1 MKKIILA
8 SKSIDRKK
16 TFTRLNIP
24 FETIITNIDEGY
36 YKRIFSNPVELV
48 KEIAKAKAL
57 KAKDLLKNKNIE
69 AIIIAADT
77 IVEFKGKIIGKAK
90 NKAQAFQIL
99 KSLIN
104 RSHNLITGVAI
115 TELNDSKIVVD
126 HDCTIV
132 TFLDISDIEI
142 RNYINTEEWK
152 GRAGAY
158 SIRDRA
164 SLFIKEIRGSPS
176 NVIGLPMQKIFEI
189 LKKDFGLNLFDTEL
203 NQGKR

>member
-16 TFTRLNIP
+16 TFNRLNIP
-24 FETIITNIDEGY
+24 FETIITDIDEGY
-36 YKRIFSNPVELV
+36 YKEIFSNPVELV

-57 KAKDLLKNKNIE
+57 KAKDLLRNKNIE
-69 AIIIAADT
+69 VIIIAADT

-115 TELNDSKIVVD
+115 TELNDPKIVVD
-126 HDCTIV
+126 YDCTIV
-132 TFLDISDIEI
+132 TFLDISDNEI

-176 NVIGLPMQKIFEI
+176 NVIGLPLEKIFEI
-189 LKKDFGLNLFDTEL
+189 LKKDFGLNLLDTWL
-203 NQGKR
+203 NSG

>member
-115 TELNDSKIVVD
+115 TELNDPKVVID

-132 TFLDISDIEI
+132 TFLDISDNEI

>member
-16 TFTRLNIP
+16 IFNRLNIP
-24 FETIITNIDEGY
+24 FETIITDIDEGY
-36 YKRIFSNPVELV
+36 YKGVFSNPVELV
-48 KEIAKAKAL
+48 KELAKAKAL
-57 KAKDLLKNKNIE
+57 KAKNLVKNKNIE

-77 IVEFKGKIIGKAK
+77 VVEFKGKIIGKAK

-104 RSHNLITGVAI
+104 SSHNLLTGVAI
-115 TELNDSKIVVD
+115 TELNNPKVVVD
-126 HDCTIV
+126 YDCTII
-132 TFLDISDIEI
+132 TFLDISDNEI

-176 NVIGLPMQKIFEI
+176 NVIGLPMQKIFQI
-189 LKKDFGLNLFDTEL
+189 LKKDFGLNLFDP
-203 NQGKR
+203 

>member
-1 MKKIILA
+1 MKKIVLA

-16 TFTRLNIP
+16 SLARLNIP
-24 FETIITNIDEGY
+24 FESIITDIDEGY
-36 YKRIFSNPVELV
+36 YKRIISNPVELV

-77 IVEFKGKIIGKAK
+77 IVEFNGEIIGKAE

-115 TELNDSKIVVD
+115 TELNDPKIVVD
-126 HDCTIV
+126 YDCTIV
-132 TFLDISDIEI
+132 TFLDISENEI

-164 SLFIKEIRGSPS
+164 SLFVKEIRGSPS

-189 LKKDFGLNLFDTEL
+189 LKKDFSLNLFDT
-203 NQGKR
+203 

>member
-16 TFTRLNIP
+16 IFNRLNIP
-24 FETIITNIDEGY
+24 FETIITEIDEGY
-36 YKRIFSNPVELV
+36 YKGVFSNPVELV

-57 KAKDLLKNKNIE
+57 KAKDLLKNKNME

-115 TELNDSKIVVD
+115 TELNNPKVVID
-126 HDCTIV
+126 YDCTIV
-132 TFLDISDIEI
+132 TFLDISDNEI
-142 RNYINTEEWK
+142 RNYINSEEWK

-189 LKKDFGLNLFDTEL
+189 LKKDFGLNLFDT
-203 NQGKR
+203 

>member
-16 TFTRLNIP
+16 TFKRLNIP
-24 FETIITNIDEGY
+24 FETIITDIDEGY
-36 YKRIFSNPVELV
+36 YKELFSNPIELV

-57 KAKDLLKNKNIE
+57 KAKDLLKNRNME

-99 KSLIN
+99 KSLTN
-104 RSHNLITGVAI
+104 RSHNLITSVAI
-115 TELNDSKIVVD
+115 TELNDPKVVVD
-126 HDCTIV
+126 YDCTIV
-132 TFLDISDIEI
+132 TFLDLSDNEI

-189 LKKDFGLNLFDTEL
+189 LKKDFGLNLFDT
-203 NQGKR
+203 

>member
-57 KAKDLLKNKNIE
+57 KAKDLLKNKNME

-77 IVEFKGKIIGKAK
+77 IVEFKCEIIGKAK
-90 NKAQAFQIL
+90 NKVQAFQIL

-115 TELNDSKIVVD
+115 TELNDPKIVVD
-126 HDCTIV
+126 YDCTIV
-132 TFLDISDIEI
+132 TFLDISDNEI

-176 NVIGLPMQKIFEI
+176 NVIGLPMQIIFEI
-189 LKKDFGLNLFDTEL
+189 LKKEFGLNLFDT
-203 NQGKR
+203 

>member
-24 FETIITNIDEGY
+24 FETIITDIDEGY
-36 YKRIFSNPVELV
+36 YKEILSDPVELV
-48 KEIAKAKAL
+48 KEIAKTKAL
-57 KAKDLLKNKNIE
+57 KAKDLLKNKNME

-77 IVEFKGKIIGKAK
+77 IVEYKGKIIGKAK
-90 NKAQAFQIL
+90 NKAHAFQIL

-115 TELNDSKIVVD
+115 TELNDQKVVVD
-126 HDCTIV
+126 YDCTIV
-132 TFLDISDIEI
+132 TFLDISDNEI
-142 RNYINTEEWK
+142 RNYVNTGEWK

-189 LKKDFGLNLFDTEL
+189 LKKDFDLNIFNTWL
-203 NQGKR
+203 NSG

>member
-16 TFTRLNIP
+16 IFNRLNIP
-24 FETIITNIDEGY
+24 FETIITDIDEGY
-36 YKRIFSNPVELV
+36 YKGIFSNPVELV

-104 RSHNLITGVAI
+104 HSHNLITGVAI
-115 TELNDSKIVVD
+115 TELNDPKVVVD
-126 HDCTIV
+126 YDCTIV
-132 TFLDISDIEI
+132 TFLDISDNEI

-189 LKKDFGLNLFDTEL
+189 LKKDFGLNLFDI
-203 NQGKR
+203 

>member
-16 TFTRLNIP
+16 TFNRLNIP
-24 FETIITNIDEGY
+24 FETIITDIDEGY
-36 YKRIFSNPVELV
+36 YKGAFSNPVELV
-48 KEIAKAKAL
+48 KETAKAKAL

-115 TELNDSKIVVD
+115 TELNDPKVVVD
-126 HDCTIV
+126 YECTIV
-132 TFLDISDIEI
+132 TFLDISDNEI
-142 RNYINTEEWK
+142 RNYIKTEEWK

-189 LKKDFGLNLFDTEL
+189 LKKDFGLNLFYT
-203 NQGKR
+203 

>member
-16 TFTRLNIP
+16 LFNRLNIP
-24 FETIITNIDEGY
+24 FETIITDIDEGY
-36 YKRIFSNPVELV
+36 YKGVFSNPVELV
-48 KEIAKAKAL
+48 KELAKAKAL
-57 KAKDLLKNKNIE
+57 KAKNLVKNKNIE

-77 IVEFKGKIIGKAK
+77 VVEFKGKIIGKAK

-104 RSHNLITGVAI
+104 SSHNLLTGVAI
-115 TELNDSKIVVD
+115 TELNNPKVVVD
-126 HDCTIV
+126 YDCTIV
-132 TFLDISDIEI
+132 TFLDISDNEI
-142 RNYINTEEWK
+142 RNYITTEEWK

-164 SLFIKEIRGSPS
+164 SLFIKEIQGSPS

-189 LKKDFGLNLFDTEL
+189 LKKDFGLNLFET
-203 NQGKR
+203 

>member
-16 TFTRLNIP
+16 IFNRLNIP
-24 FETIITNIDEGY
+24 FETIITDVDEGY
-36 YKRIFSNPVELV
+36 YKGLFSNSVELV

-57 KAKDLLKNKNIE
+57 KAKDLLKNKNME

-77 IVEFKGKIIGKAK
+77 IVEFKSKIIGKAK

-115 TELNDSKIVVD
+115 TELNNPKVVVD
-126 HDCTIV
+126 YDCTIV
-132 TFLDISDIEI
+132 TFLDISDNEI

-189 LKKDFGLNLFDTEL
+189 LKKDFDLNLFDT
-203 NQGKR
+203 

>member
-16 TFTRLNIP
+16 IFNRLNIP
-24 FETIITNIDEGY
+24 FETIITDIDEGY
-36 YKRIFSNPVELV
+36 YKGIFSNPVELV

-57 KAKDLLKNKNIE
+57 KAKNLLKNKNMD

-77 IVEFKGKIIGKAK
+77 VVEFKGIIIGKAK

-104 RSHNLITGVAI
+104 SSHNLLTGVAI
-115 TELNDSKIVVD
+115 TELNDPKVVVD
-126 HDCTIV
+126 YDCTIV
-132 TFLDISDIEI
+132 TFLDISDNEI

-176 NVIGLPMQKIFEI
+176 NVIGLPMQKIFKI
-189 LKKDFGLNLFDTEL
+189 LKKDFSLNLFDT
-203 NQGKR
+203 

>member
-16 TFTRLNIP
+16 TFNRLNIP
-24 FETIITNIDEGY
+24 FETIITDIDEGY
-36 YKRIFSNPVELV
+36 YKEIFSNPVELV

-57 KAKDLLKNKNIE
+57 KAKDLLRNKNIE
-69 AIIIAADT
+69 VIIIAADT

-115 TELNDSKIVVD
+115 TELSNPKIVVD
-126 HDCTIV
+126 YDCTIV
-132 TFLDISDIEI
+132 TFLDISDNEI

-176 NVIGLPMQKIFEI
+176 NVIGLPLEKIFEI
-189 LKKDFGLNLFDTEL
+189 LKKDFGLNLLDTWL
-203 NQGKR
+203 NSG

>member
-8 SKSIDRKK
+8 SKSIDRKEL
-16 TFTRLNIP
+16 FNRLNIP
-24 FETIITNIDEGY
+24 FETIITDIDEGY
-36 YKRIFSNPVELV
+36 YKGIFSNPVELV
-48 KEIAKAKAL
+48 KEIAKAKAF
-57 KAKDLLKNKNIE
+57 KAKNLLKNKNME

-104 RSHNLITGVAI
+104 RSHNLLTGVAI
-115 TELNDSKIVVD
+115 TELNDPKVVVD
-126 HDCTIV
+126 YDCTIV
-132 TFLDISDIEI
+132 TFLDISDNEI

-164 SLFIKEIRGSPS
+164 SLFVQEIRGSPS
-176 NVIGLPMQKIFEI
+176 NVIGLPMQKIFGI
-189 LKKDFGLNLFDTEL
+189 LKKDFSLNLFDTYL
-203 NQGKR
+203 NSE

>member
-57 KAKDLLKNKNIE
+57 KAKNVLKNKNIE

-189 LKKDFGLNLFDTEL
+189 LKKDFGLNLFDI
-203 NQGKR
+203 

>member
-1 MKKIILA
+1 MKKIVLA

-16 TFTRLNIP
+16 SLARLNIP
-24 FETIITNIDEGY
+24 FESIITDIDEGY
-36 YKRIFSNPVELV
+36 YKRIISNPVELV

-77 IVEFKGKIIGKAK
+77 IVEFNGEIIGKAE

-115 TELNDSKIVVD
+115 TELNDPKIVVD
-126 HDCTIV
+126 YDCTIV
-132 TFLDISDIEI
+132 TFLDISENEI

-189 LKKDFGLNLFDTEL
+189 LKKDFSLNLFDT
-203 NQGKR
+203 

>member
-16 TFTRLNIP
+16 TFNRLNIP
-24 FETIITNIDEGY
+24 FETIITEIDEGY
-36 YKRIFSNPVELV
+36 YKGVFSNPVELV

-57 KAKDLLKNKNIE
+57 KAKDLLKNKNME

-115 TELNDSKIVVD
+115 TELNNPKVVID
-126 HDCTIV
+126 YDCTIV
-132 TFLDISDIEI
+132 TFLDISDNEI
-142 RNYINTEEWK
+142 RNYLNIEEWK

-189 LKKDFGLNLFDTEL
+189 LKKDFGLNLFDT
-203 NQGKR
+203 

>member
-16 TFTRLNIP
+16 TFNRLNIP
-24 FETIITNIDEGY
+24 FETIITNIDEDY
-36 YKRIFSNPVELV
+36 YKEIFSNPVELV

-115 TELNDSKIVVD
+115 TELNDPKIVVD
-126 HDCTIV
+126 YDCTIV
-132 TFLDISDIEI
+132 TFLDISDNEI

-189 LKKDFGLNLFDTEL
+189 LKKDFGLNLLDI
-203 NQGKR
+203 

>member
-16 TFTRLNIP
+16 MFTRLNIP
-24 FETIITNIDEGY
+24 FEIIITNIDEGY

-57 KAKDLLKNKNIE
+57 KAKELLKNTNIE

-99 KSLIN
+99 KSLIK

-115 TELNDSKIVVD
+115 TDLNDPKIVVD
-126 HDCTIV
+126 YDCTIV
-132 TFLDISDIEI
+132 TLLDISDNEI

-189 LKKDFGLNLFDTEL
+189 LKKDFGLNLLDI
-203 NQGKR
+203 

>member
-16 TFTRLNIP
+16 TFNRLNIP
-24 FETIITNIDEGY
+24 FETIITDIDESY
-36 YKRIFSNPVELV
+36 YKEIFSNPVELV

-57 KAKDLLKNKNIE
+57 KAKELLKNTNIE

-99 KSLIN
+99 KSLIK

-115 TELNDSKIVVD
+115 TDLNDPKIVVD
-126 HDCTIV
+126 YDFTIV
-132 TFLDISDIEI
+132 TLLDISDNEI

-189 LKKDFGLNLFDTEL
+189 LKKDFGLNLLDI
-203 NQGKR
+203 

>member
-16 TFTRLNIP
+16 TFNRLDIP
-24 FETIITNIDEGY
+24 FETIITNIDEDY
-36 YKRIFSNPVELV
+36 YKEIFSNPVELV

-99 KSLIN
+99 KSLIK

-115 TELNDSKIVVD
+115 TDLNDPKIVVD
-126 HDCTIV
+126 YDCTIV
-132 TFLDISDIEI
+132 TLLDISDNEI

-189 LKKDFGLNLFDTEL
+189 LKKDFGLNLLDI
-203 NQGKR
+203 

>member
-1 MKKIILA
+1 MKKIVLA

-16 TFTRLNIP
+16 IFNRLNIP
-24 FETIITNIDEGY
+24 FETIITDIDEGY
-36 YKRIFSNPVELV
+36 YKEMFSNPVELA

-57 KAKDLLKNKNIE
+57 KAKDLLRNKNIE
-69 AIIIAADT
+69 VIIIAADT

-115 TELNDSKIVVD
+115 TELNNPKIVVD
-126 HDCTIV
+126 YDCTIV
-132 TFLDISDIEI
+132 TFLDISDNEI

-176 NVIGLPMQKIFEI
+176 NVIGLPLEKIFEI
-189 LKKDFGLNLFDTEL
+189 LKKDFGLNLLDT
-203 NQGKR
+203 

>member
-16 TFTRLNIP
+16 TFNRLNIP
-24 FETIITNIDEGY
+24 FETIITDIDEAY
-36 YKRIFSNPVELV
+36 YKGIFSNPVELV

-57 KAKDLLKNKNIE
+57 RAKDLLKNKKME

-115 TELNDSKIVVD
+115 TELNDPKVVVD
-126 HDCTIV
+126 YDCTIV
-132 TFLDISDIEI
+132 TFLDISDNEI

-176 NVIGLPMQKIFEI
+176 NVIGLPMQKIFEV
-189 LKKDFGLNLFDTEL
+189 LKKDFSLNLFDT
-203 NQGKR
+203 

>member
-16 TFTRLNIP
+16 IFNRLNIP
-24 FETIITNIDEGY
+24 FETIITDIDEGY
-36 YKRIFSNPVELV
+36 YKGIFSNPVELV

-57 KAKDLLKNKNIE
+57 KAKDLLKNTNME

-115 TELNDSKIVVD
+115 TELNDPKVVVD
-126 HDCTIV
+126 YDCTIV
-132 TFLDISDIEI
+132 TFLDISDDEI
-142 RNYINTEEWK
+142 WNYINTEEWK

-176 NVIGLPMQKIFEI
+176 NVIGLPMQKIFQI
-189 LKKDFGLNLFDTEL
+189 LKKDFGLNLFDT
-203 NQGKR
+203 

>member
-1 MKKIILA
+1 M
-8 SKSIDRKK
+8 
-16 TFTRLNIP
+16 
-24 FETIITNIDEGY
+24 
-36 YKRIFSNPVELV
+36 V
-48 KEIAKAKAL
+48 
-57 KAKDLLKNKNIE
+57 KNKNIE

-77 IVEFKGKIIGKAK
+77 VVEFKGKIIGKAK

-104 RSHNLITGVAI
+104 SSHNLLTGVAI
-115 TELNDSKIVVD
+115 TELNNPKVVVD
-126 HDCTIV
+126 YDCTIV
-132 TFLDISDIEI
+132 TFLDISDNEI

-176 NVIGLPMQKIFEI
+176 NVIGLPMQKIFQI
-189 LKKDFGLNLFDTEL
+189 LKKDFGLNLFDP
-203 NQGKR
+203 

>member
-8 SKSIDRKK
+8 SKSIDRIK
-16 TFTRLNIP
+16 TFNHLNIP
-24 FETIITNIDEGY
+24 FETIITDIDEAY
-36 YKRIFSNPVELV
+36 YKGIFSNPVELV

-57 KAKDLLKNKNIE
+57 KAKDLLKNKNME

-77 IVEFKGKIIGKAK
+77 IVEFKGKVIGKAK

-115 TELNDSKIVVD
+115 TELNDPKVVVD
-126 HDCTIV
+126 YDCTIV
-132 TFLDISDIEI
+132 TFLDISDNEI

-189 LKKDFGLNLFDTEL
+189 LKKDFGLNLFDT
-203 NQGKR
+203 

>member
-16 TFTRLNIP
+16 TFNRLNIP
-24 FETIITNIDEGY
+24 FETIITDIDEAY
-36 YKRIFSNPVELV
+36 YKGIFSNPVELV

-57 KAKDLLKNKNIE
+57 RAKDLLKNKKME

-115 TELNDSKIVVD
+115 TELNDPKVVVD
-126 HDCTIV
+126 YDCTIV
-132 TFLDISDIEI
+132 TFLDISDNEI

-189 LKKDFGLNLFDTEL
+189 LKKDFSLNLFDT
-203 NQGKR
+203 